1 MNVPGKGLLSFS
13 GHRRCYRFKIIHVI
27 FHFYRIKQPIVF
39 LPPLLFEKNSINPK
53 RGGERAGKCAFDCFI
68 FQRGVRKRVFRVK
81 FQPMCPENRIIT
93 IFVSV
98 GFNKI

>member
-53 RGGERAGKCAFDCFI
+53 RGGGKGGEMRFRLFYLSTRHAETR
-68 FQRGVRKRVFRVK
+68 FQG
-81 FQPMCPENRIIT
+81 
-93 IFVSV
+93 
-98 GFNKI
+98 